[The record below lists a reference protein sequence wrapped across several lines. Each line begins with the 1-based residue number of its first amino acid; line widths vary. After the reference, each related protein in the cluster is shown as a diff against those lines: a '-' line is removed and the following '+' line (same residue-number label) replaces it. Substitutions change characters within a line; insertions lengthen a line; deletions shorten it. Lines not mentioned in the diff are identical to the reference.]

1 MTNKQSNSG
10 DPVPTSRSLEEPG
23 NDDREQGPS
32 SDDHRQSV
40 AFLAKSLSDNNRL
53 RILLFLGEGRTSV
66 SVIVEK
72 LDLSQPLVSHHL
84 KELKRSLLVKVE
96 REGPFIYYQLA
107 DRRILAVV
115 QALSTIAGDLLSM
128 RTTF

>member
-1 MTNKQSNSG
+1 MTDKQSNSG
-10 DPVPTSRSLEEPG
+10 DPTSTSRSLEEPENEG
-23 NDDREQGPS
+23 REQGPS
-32 SDDHRQSV
+32 SDNHRQSV

-53 RILLFLGEGRTSV
+53 RILLFLGEGRTSL

-72 LDLSQPLVSHHL
+72 LNLSQPLVSHHL

-96 REGPFIYYQLA
+96 REGPFIYYPTGRQENPRCRPGLEY
-107 DRRILAVV
+107 DCR
-115 QALSTIAGDLLSM
+115 DLLSM